1 MYRKIMVLILAVIL
15 CLTGCSSADKPEKTE
30 DLEFTVVAEEEIPQE
45 LRTLI
50 DSKKQ
55 SEFRLTYSDAE
66 FLYLVAG
73 YGEQATGGYS
83 IQVKDMYLT
92 KDSIYIDTELLGPKK
107 GEDVSATP
115 SYPFIVIKIP
125 YREEQVIFD

>member
-55 SEFRLTYSDAE
+55 SEFRLTLFRRGIPLSRGGDTGNRLPE
-66 FLYLVAG
+66 
-73 YGEQATGGYS
+73 ATAS
-83 IQVKDMYLT
+83 
-92 KDSIYIDTELLGPKK
+92 
-107 GEDVSATP
+107 
-115 SYPFIVIKIP
+115 
-125 YREEQVIFD
+125 R

>member
-66 FLYLVAG
+66 FLYLVVG

-92 KDSIYIDTELLGPKK
+92 KDAIYIDTELLGPKK